1 MAEPIIEMKDVSFS
15 AQNREIVQHT
25 SLQFEEGKTTA
36 IVGPSGEGKSTVLK
50 LAAGLLVPSGG
61 AVFFQGKNM
70 AAMGRAQNMAFR
82 REGAV
87 VFQDSALWANQDLFQ
102 CLELPLKIHFPKM
115 KPADRNARINEVVK
129 EVGYIKDIHIRPAML
144 SMGEQKLIAF
154 ARAMLCRPRLLFLD
168 EWTESLDDTAAKRLI
183 GLVKKLQAEKK
194 TIIFVSH
201 NLQIIKNMADTIV
214 TIVGGRPHLV
224 LTKDQFVENENL
236 SEIIE
241 RGVVGEPQEN
251 ARGDTL

>member
-1 MAEPIIEMKDVSFS
+1 MGEPIIELKDVLFS
-15 AQNREIVQHT
+15 AQNREIVRHT

-50 LAAGLLVPSGG
+50 LAAGLLIPTEGMVL
-61 AVFFQGKNM
+61 FRGKDM
-70 AAMGRAQNMAFR
+70 AAMNRAQNSAFR

-115 KPADRNARINEVVK
+115 KAEDRKARITEVVK
-129 EVGYIKDIHIRPAML
+129 EVGYTKDIHVRPAML

-154 ARAMLCRPRLLFLD
+154 ARALLCRPELLFLD
-168 EWTESLDDTAAKRLI
+168 EWTESLDDTAAQRLI
-183 GLVKKLQAEKK
+183 NLVRKLQAEKK

-201 NLQIIKNMADTIV
+201 DLRIIKNLADIVITIV
-214 TIVGGRPHLV
+214 SGQPGLIM
-224 LTKDQFVENENL
+224 TKDQLIKNENL

-241 RGVVGEPQEN
+241 RGI
-251 ARGDTL
+251 AGDAKGGAP